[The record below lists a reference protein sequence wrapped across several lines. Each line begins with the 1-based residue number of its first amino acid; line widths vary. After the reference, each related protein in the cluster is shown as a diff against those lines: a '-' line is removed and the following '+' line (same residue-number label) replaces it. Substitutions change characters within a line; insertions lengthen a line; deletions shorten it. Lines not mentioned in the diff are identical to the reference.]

1 MLSKPLPP
9 LSPDIVEAAE
19 AAFGKRNIYVY
30 IGGAADRLFADID
43 LSNLYPQEGMPQELP
58 YLLTLVTIFQ
68 FNEGLADRQAA
79 EATRVRVDWKY
90 ALHLPLNHPGL
101 YAFSLC
107 DFRQRLFTYDCGKA
121 QFERVLTRL
130 QKTPYL
136 PEGPFPNANAD
147 TVLKSVCTRSR
158 LDWVISALQ
167 TAVQTLVTTQH
178 EWLRWI
184 VPPHWYQR
192 YSRDLST
199 LEVPDDLASQIALAE
214 SIGEDGWYLLQAI
227 AQADSEEL
235 GKLAEIQDLQEV
247 WERHYQRKEGRCQ
260 WRPSE
265 CVSCQE

>member
-1 MLSKPLPP
+1 M
-9 LSPDIVEAAE
+9 IGVAA
-19 AAFGKRNIYVY
+19 NQ
-30 IGGAADRLFADID
+30 LFADID

-68 FNEGLADRQAA
+68 FNEGIADRQAA

-90 ALHLPLNHPGL
+90 ALHLPLSYPGVR
-101 YAFSLC
+101 AFTLC
-107 DFRQRLFTYDCGKA
+107 DFRQRLLTQDTGRDKF
-121 QFERVLTRL
+121 QRVLKRL
-130 QKTPYL
+130 QETCYL
-136 PEGPFPNANAD
+136 PESPLTQVDAS
-147 TVLKSVCTRSR
+147 TILESVCNRSR
-158 LDWVISALQ
+158 LELVVSVMQ

-199 LEVPDDLASQIALAE
+199 LQIPDNLESQIALAE

-227 AQADSEEL
+227 DQADSEGL
-235 GKLAEIQDLQEV
+235 AKLAEVQNLKQVWDWQYKRQDD
-247 WERHYQRKEGRCQ
+247 RCQ

-265 CVSCQE
+265 CASCMERPG